1 MTDQNA
7 AIAEDVTTSEDNEVV
22 IEGQETT
29 NAPED
34 TATSDTEAS
43 SDTKPVEVDEKQ
55 KALNKLAFEKREEK
69 RRADE
74 LQRQLNELQAKPEQ
88 SAQVTTKPVMPKEA
102 DFEFDT
108 EKYSQAMSDY
118 TVKLAQYTTQ
128 ETLKQHV
135 QNTSKSAEEA
145 RLNSLYSDFDK
156 KVSESGI
163 KDFYKVTANL
173 PEFDG
178 AVRDAMMQS
187 ENAPQLVHYLS
198 EHLDVADIIAS
209 SNPVVAAMKIGEIST
224 RIANAKTTNNIST
237 APDPIETL
245 NQSGASTAPKD
256 SPLLDGCTF
265 E

>member
-7 AIAEDVTTSEDNEVV
+7 ANAEDVTTSTDNETV
-22 IEGQETT
+22 IEGQETAKAT
-29 NAPED
+29 ED

-74 LQRQLNELQAKPEQ
+74 LQRQLDEIQAKPEQ
-88 SAQVTTKPVMPKEA
+88 SAQATTKPVIPKES

-108 EKYSQAMSDY
+108 EKFSQAMSDY
-118 TVKLAQYTTQ
+118 TVKLAQHTTQ
-128 ETLKQHV
+128 ETLKQHA
-135 QNTSKSAEEA
+135 QSTSKNAEAA
-145 RLNSLYSDFDK
+145 RLNNLYSDFDK

-163 KDFYKVTANL
+163 EDFYKATANL
-173 PEFDG
+173 PEFDSS
-178 AVRDAMMQS
+178 VRDAMMQS

-198 EHLDVADIIAS
+198 EHLDVADAIAGA
-209 SNPVVAAMKIGEIST
+209 NPIVAAMKIGEIST
-224 RIANAKTTNNIST
+224 RLSSAKNNNNIST

-245 NQSGASTAPKD
+245 NQSGASTGAKD
-256 SPLLDGCTF
+256 SPLIEGATF